1 MVESELVTSRG
12 NRMEPN
18 FEGQNSFLI
27 SKRLEGKE
35 REGER
40 ERERERERGFH
51 RKLGGR
57 GWIIDSETRGKFP
70 AVV

>member
-18 FEGQNSFLI
+18 FEGRNSFLI

-40 ERERERERGFH
+40 EREREKEKEVFIENSEDE
-51 RKLGGR
+51 GG
-57 GWIIDSETRGKFP
+57 
-70 AVV
+70 